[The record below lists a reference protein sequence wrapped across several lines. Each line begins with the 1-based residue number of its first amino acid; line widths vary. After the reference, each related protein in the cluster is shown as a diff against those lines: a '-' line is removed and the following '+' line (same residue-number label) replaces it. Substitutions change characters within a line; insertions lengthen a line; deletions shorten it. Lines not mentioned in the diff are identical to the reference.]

1 MLIKMIH
8 MTSGLLVVILF
19 YVQAIMLL
27 QRRRDAAA
35 LQTDGVQP
43 ITGLA
48 KGLKIALHICWSVL
62 MVAGIYLLMKLPG
75 IYPYWLMA
83 KIGLFVVAI
92 IFSIMSFRG
101 KGSKHAQNIGL
112 LGAAICYALILFL
125 VIIKPW
131 GYAITG
137 GANQPV
143 SGSAAVTLG
152 QVN

>member
-1 MLIKMIH
+1 MLIKVIH
-8 MTSGLLVVILF
+8 MAAALLVIILF

-27 QRRRDAAA
+27 QRRRAATA
-35 LQTDGVQP
+35 FHSDGVQP
-43 ITGLA
+43 IVGVA
-48 KGLKIALHICWSVL
+48 KALKIALHICWTVVI
-62 MVAGIYLLMKLPG
+62 VAGIYLLLNLPG

-83 KIGLFVVAI
+83 KIGLFGFAI
-92 IFSIMSFRG
+92 VFSILSFRG

-112 LGAAICYALILFL
+112 FGAAICYALILFL